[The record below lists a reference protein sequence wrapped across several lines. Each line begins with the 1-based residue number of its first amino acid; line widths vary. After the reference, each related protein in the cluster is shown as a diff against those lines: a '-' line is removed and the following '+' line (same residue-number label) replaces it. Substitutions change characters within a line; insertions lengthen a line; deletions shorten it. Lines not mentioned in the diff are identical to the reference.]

1 MSTGFCVFSEVVEKV
16 SPNIVGVFT
25 GPKCENYLAQYIHR
39 AEESIADR
47 VTQLVA
53 RCGWPD
59 ALTQL
64 ADSQSSTPSQQS
76 KTNSTSVLD
85 TPEETWLF
93 NLAKSSILK
102 KRRALHLQRTPNP
115 QHLSKN
121 GVSTTYLLL
130 FVRNL
135 LFCLLACTF
144 WVYCFCLTVVK
155 HVVTLVRALQAM
167 FYAHCCLIRKFQKLT
182 LAVLI
187 VAI

>member
-1 MSTGFCVFSEVVEKV
+1 MIIIQTLVNSRFHYIFFSHSLKTIVFSSWATYQRDFMFSRKSLRKWVL
-16 SPNIVGVFT
+16 NLVGVFT
-25 GPKCENYLAQYIHR
+25 GPKCEIYLDQYIHR
-39 AEESIADR
+39 AEESIALGADR

-93 NLAKSSILK
+93 NLVESSILK

-121 GVSTTYLLL
+121 GVSTTYYFTAFCQAFVVLSLAFYFLGVLLL
-130 FVRNL
+130 FN
-135 LFCLLACTF
+135 
-144 WVYCFCLTVVK
+144 
-155 HVVTLVRALQAM
+155 
-167 FYAHCCLIRKFQKLT
+167 CC
-182 LAVLI
+182 
-187 VAI
+187 